1 MACKPVEGTELRARY
16 VVPAMLRLNAEHL
29 TAVPY
34 LPLHNPPFSIVGGR
48 KTLISRNVISKTI
61 P

>member
-1 MACKPVEGTELRARY
+1 
-16 VVPAMLRLNAEHL
+16 MLRLNAEHL